1 MLDSIK
7 NKALVIASS
16 ICIVAIYII
25 CMLLSDLKTQKE
37 ETSRQYN
44 NFRTMSD
51 SSKYFKDK
59 CGSIVLEKGTLEL
72 TSKEFK
78 ESKNKEILVL
88 KKYINDLN
96 IKIKRIQQTTFTTV
110 TLTDSGQVVLHDT
123 IYRDTNSNTISPIK
137 VGIFKDRWSEIQF
150 RITADTMDFKLKTTD
165 TLIAVYSYKFLDK
178 WKLKNIFKWRKKE
191 LVFDVKC
198 MRPNSYI
205 YMQSIN
211 FKKPD

>member
-59 CGSIVLEKGTLEL
+59 YGSIVLEKGTLEL

-78 ESKNKEILVL
+78 ESKNKEILEEIINKYGKP
-88 KKYINDLN
+88 KKYG
-96 IKIKRIQQTTFTTV
+96 
-110 TLTDSGQVVLHDT
+110 S
-123 IYRDTNSNTISPIK
+123 
-137 VGIFKDRWSEIQF
+137 IFKLQKAKENFEQHVDEKLDWLRDRVKMDLEKIVQQEEIMTFFKTQSV
-150 RITADTMDFKLKTTD
+150 MEKLKED
-165 TLIAVYSYKFLDK
+165 DEELSLIDFYADIVAYGNYLGKDLSYCDIIDLA
-178 WKLKNIFKWRKKE
+178 LEYRNR
-191 LVFDVKC
+191 
-198 MRPNSYI
+198 
-205 YMQSIN
+205 
-211 FKKPD
+211 